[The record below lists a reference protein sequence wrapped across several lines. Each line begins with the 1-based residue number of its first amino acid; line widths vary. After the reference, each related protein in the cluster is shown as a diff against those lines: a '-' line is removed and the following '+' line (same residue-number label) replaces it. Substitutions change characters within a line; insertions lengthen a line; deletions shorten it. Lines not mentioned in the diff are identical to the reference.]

1 MMLPIFKWNDL
12 IKSILP
18 YCSALFYTRFVIT
31 SLSIYMLIITQ
42 KNNKTFRGEED
53 EMEGEDAAVT
63 NGAATN
69 GEKVSEE
76 ARPKAE

>member
-1 MMLPIFKWNDL
+1 
-12 IKSILP
+12 
-18 YCSALFYTRFVIT
+18 
-31 SLSIYMLIITQ
+31 MLIITQ
-42 KNNKTFRGEED
+42 KNNKTFRGEEG

-76 ARPKAE
+76 ARPKAEWVVASKSKRNILQESKSSLPKI